1 MKTVLLVGS
10 VTPACREEV
19 RSALEG
25 SYALVDALDPK
36 EAVKL
41 LEERRDIAAVLIDEP
56 CRQPGLVELL
66 EMVRSGVSS
75 FRSIPVLLL
84 CSADTLDQD
93 LAFLGGPVEDV
104 VLKPVRAQLI
114 LNRLERATARTNSMT
129 FQDLTDILKLLPS
142 NIYIKDDKGRYIFT
156 SENSGDGTLR
166 GDNGEDIIGKTD
178 VEIRMDKENAQKA
191 LEADME
197 IIHRGVGTSY
207 VIHVGEGDDVQHLQI
222 IKEPI
227 MKPDGSA
234 KGIITL
240 INNVTEQVQLRERLE
255 KVSITDQLTGL
266 YNRSYLDP
274 YAKNVHQDESAYP
287 ISLISLDCDGLKLV
301 NDTLGHLAGDEY
313 LRDTADLLTRILPKR
328 GACFRI
334 GGDEFLCVLPKTGL
348 REVARLAMAL
358 IDHAGEYA
366 VVGIQLSVSVGYSTM
381 LRPEDSFAACF
392 KRSDEEMYKDK
403 ATKHDRYRR

>member
-166 GDNGEDIIGKTD
+166 GDDGEDIIGKTD

-255 KVSITDQLTGL
+255 NPTDQKHI
-266 YNRSYLDP
+266 P
-274 YAKNVHQDESAYP
+274 EAMKKVVAPFVEA
-287 ISLISLDCDGLKLV
+287 
-301 NDTLGHLAGDEY
+301 
-313 LRDTADLLTRILPKR
+313 
-328 GACFRI
+328 
-334 GGDEFLCVLPKTGL
+334 FL
-348 REVARLAMAL
+348 ENEA
-358 IDHAGEYA
+358 
-366 VVGIQLSVSVGYSTM
+366 Q
-381 LRPEDSFAACF
+381 
-392 KRSDEEMYKDK
+392 
-403 ATKHDRYRR
+403 